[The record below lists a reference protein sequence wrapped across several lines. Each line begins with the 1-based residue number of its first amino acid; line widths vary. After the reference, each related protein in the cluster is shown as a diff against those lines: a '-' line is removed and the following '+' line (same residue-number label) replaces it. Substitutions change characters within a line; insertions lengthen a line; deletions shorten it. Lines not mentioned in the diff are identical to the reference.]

1 MNESEKEKRL
11 NFLCNQ
17 LADCRDINLT
27 DKTIELIEE
36 VIQITNDDFIEKYDC
51 FVGKDHDYWGIDDGW
66 DVNYKIALYYNNE
79 ANPLFKGKS
88 YKKAMMFLHFADY
101 HASKNHYSIKSD
113 YYDLIFKC
121 NKGFCLLKMGDISA
135 ASICFSNIIN
145 RYDYMIKHDLHYEFD
160 LPQYSIKPQEYT
172 LLGISMSLGMAIT
185 YLKLGKI
192 QEAEKLLIKISTE
205 TQFSQ
210 DDAFYDNFI
219 FKSFATKTAF
229 AEMYHRM
236 GDDQKAL
243 KTITDA
249 VSNLHCHNYI
259 ADSATY
265 MLDLVKKHLEE
276 QEKPNL
282 DELLSLMYD
291 AHIHRDS
298 LFIPSNVDRLFV

>member
-1 MNESEKEKRL
+1 MDELEKEQRL
-11 NFLCNQ
+11 DFLCEQ
-17 LADCRDINLT
+17 LADCRDINLK

-36 VIQITNDDFIEKYDC
+36 VIQITNSDFIEKYDC

-66 DVNYKIALYYNNE
+66 DVNYKIALYYNYE

-101 HASKNHYSIKSD
+101 HTSKNHYSIKSD
-113 YYDLIFKC
+113 YYDLIIKC
-121 NKGFCLLKMGDISA
+121 NKGFCLLKMGDFFA
-135 ASICFSNIIN
+135 ASICFSNIIT
-145 RYDYMIKHDLHYEFD
+145 RYKYHIKYDFKIEND
-160 LPQYSIKPQEYT
+160 LPQYSTKPQEYT
-172 LLGISMSLGMAIT
+172 LLNISMSLGMAVT

-192 QEAEKLLIKISTE
+192 QEAEKILIKISKE
-205 TQFSQ
+205 TQILQ

-219 FKSFATKTAF
+219 FKSFATNTAF
-229 AEMYHRM
+229 AEMYHLM

-243 KTITDA
+243 ETIIDA
-249 VSNLHCHNYI
+249 VSHLHCHNYI
-259 ADSATY
+259 ANST
-265 MLDLVKKHLEE
+265 MHMIDLVKKHLEE
-276 QEKPNL
+276 QEKPNF